1 MKNFVVG
8 PGCFLPGQPKSF
20 LLKIG
25 RKLRGEYV
33 AAWWTKMPISSFFF
47 FFSFIQ
53 LLCLPVFFFL
63 SSSTCTYTIF
73 LIKKFVTFLFN
84 LMST

>member
-47 FFSFIQ
+47 FFF
-53 LLCLPVFFFL
+53 LHPVALFTSFFFSFFVHL
-63 SSSTCTYTIF
+63 HIHNF
-73 LIKKFVTFLFN
+73 FDKKICYFFI
-84 LMST
+84 

>member
-1 MKNFVVG
+1 MENFVVG
-8 PGCFLPGQPKSF
+8 PGCFLQGQPKSF

-47 FFSFIQ
+47 SFIQ
-53 LLCLPVFFFL
+53 LLCLLVFFFFL
-63 SSSTCTYTIF
+63 SLSTCTYTIF

>member
-1 MKNFVVG
+1 MENFVVG
-8 PGCFLPGQPKSF
+8 PGCFLQGQPKSF

-47 FFSFIQ
+47 FLHPVALFTSFFFSFFVHLHIHN
-53 LLCLPVFFFL
+53 FFD
-63 SSSTCTYTIF
+63 
-73 LIKKFVTFLFN
+73 KKICYFFI
-84 LMST
+84 